1 MAEPRREANVACGDS
16 RTNAGSKDEK
26 AAELRPKE
34 IDSALAWE
42 FPAVAA
48 PQLWWLMFCSA
59 GEPGTTSGPIVFRCS
74 VEMLFQTFPTINIV
88 ILQLR
93 ILRGKLGDHLREPGF
108 EHERHRVLQIHRIV
122 G

>member
-48 PQLWWLMFCSA
+48 PQLYGGGGSGYVWLAPHATIASLRCFAAVVAHALLDS
-59 GEPGTTSGPIVFRCS
+59 EPCDTSGPIAFRRP
-74 VEMLFQTFPTINIV
+74 VETLLQPFPTINV
-88 ILQLR
+88 V
-93 ILRGKLGDHLREPGF
+93 
-108 EHERHRVLQIHRIV
+108 VL
-122 G
+122 

>member
-48 PQLWWLMFCSA
+48 PQLYGGGGSGYVWLAPHATIASRRCSA
-59 GEPGTTSGPIVFRCS
+59 AV
-74 VEMLFQTFPTINIV
+74 VAHVL
-88 ILQLR
+88 
-93 ILRGKLGDHLREPGF
+93 LGW
-108 EHERHRVLQIHRIV
+108 
-122 G
+122 